1 MEHTESTT
9 APNPMNQDVFAGRWK
24 QMRGTVKSWWGKL
37 TDDDFDRIAGQKDKL
52 IGTLQDK
59 YGYTQ
64 DMAQREIEQRMHDY
78 SGETAKASAATTT
91 VGEKMTSLAGA
102 IRDNTPAQGT
112 LGSAANAVANQ
123 LDTAGSYLQTA
134 NWENMAKDLSDVI
147 RRYPLQS
154 LLVGVGIGY
163 LMARNSER

>member
-9 APNPMNQDVFAGRWK
+9 PTPVNQDILAGRWK

-37 TDDDFDRIAGQKDKL
+37 TDDDFDRIAGQKDQL
-52 IGTLQDK
+52 IGTLQEK
-59 YGYTQ
+59 YGYTRE
-64 DMAQREIEQRMHDY
+64 MAQREVEQRMHDY
-78 SGETAKASAATTT
+78 NDETAKASGATTT

-102 IRDNTPAQGT
+102 IREKAPAQGS
-112 LGSAANAVANQ
+112 LGSAATAVADQ

-134 NWENMAKDLSDVI
+134 NWENMAKDLSDII

-154 LLVGVGIGY
+154 LLVGFGIGY
-163 LMARNSER
+163 LLARNSER